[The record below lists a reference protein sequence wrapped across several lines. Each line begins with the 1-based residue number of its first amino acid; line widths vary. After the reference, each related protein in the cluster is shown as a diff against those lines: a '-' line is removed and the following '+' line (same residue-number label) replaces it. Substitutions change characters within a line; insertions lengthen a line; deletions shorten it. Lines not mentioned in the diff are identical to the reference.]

1 MDMENVQKI
10 EDYRLTNRGGKGVK
24 TINITEKTGPLISIK
39 SVDESND
46 LMIITQSGLTIR
58 MSVSNMRIIG
68 RAAQGVR
75 LINLKEGDK
84 IASVAIVPASEE
96 PDELTESQE
105 VNPDDQ
111 PIIPESNE

>member
-1 MDMENVQKI
+1 
-10 EDYRLTNRGGKGVK
+10 
-24 TINITEKTGPLISIK
+24 
-39 SVDESND
+39 
-46 LMIITQSGLTIR
+46 MIITQSGLTIR

-96 PDELTESQE
+96 PDE
-105 VNPDDQ
+105 Q
-111 PIIPESNE
+111 PETTTDTIIDNEGNNPESIE

>member
-1 MDMENVQKI
+1 
-10 EDYRLTNRGGKGVK
+10 
-24 TINITEKTGPLISIK
+24 
-39 SVDESND
+39 
-46 LMIITQSGLTIR
+46 

-96 PDELTESQE
+96 PDEQPETTTDTIIDNEGNNTESIE
-105 VNPDDQ
+105 
-111 PIIPESNE
+111 